1 MYVTDSVDEY
11 DDEPL
16 STEMLEDICDS
27 SQYHPIIN
35 SREARYKI
43 HDHIKRSQL
52 EYKGDLLY
60 TQNMGKGLHKLFK
73 AAVNEILQVFP
84 IFCESGSEVSHFIPD
99 PRNFSEVTILSPWIK
114 STLKEIK
121 NLINKQTFLV

>member
-73 AAVNEILQVFP
+73 SVVNEMLQVF
-84 IFCESGSEVSHFIPD
+84 
-99 PRNFSEVTILSPWIK
+99 
-114 STLKEIK
+114 
-121 NLINKQTFLV
+121 QFLVNLDQRFPISFRIPETFMK